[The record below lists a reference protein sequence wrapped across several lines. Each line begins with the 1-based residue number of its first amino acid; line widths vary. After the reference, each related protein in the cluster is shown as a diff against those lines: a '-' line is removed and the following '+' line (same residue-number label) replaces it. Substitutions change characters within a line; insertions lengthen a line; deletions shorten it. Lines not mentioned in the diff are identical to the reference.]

1 VTERSPAAI
10 TKYEP
15 WEQTF
20 HTSPEPSDKVQRK
33 NRWQDSPSACNN
45 PGPYPAFE
53 RERPGVGYRHL
64 IRKRELYEFVD
75 LLPDWDELSKGLRAV
90 VLAGGRSDSLAW
102 HDRGVVGICAW
113 DRAIAWEDT
122 YPEFVAEHEE
132 IFSKLGIHWYEDS
145 EGLLRT
151 DFDERTAKAF
161 QLVHVFVHE
170 MGHHHDMM
178 TTRPQRAS
186 ARGESYA
193 QEYARKHEDEILRK
207 YWRYLD
213 GR

>member
-1 VTERSPAAI
+1 MARYQRKTAPKV
-10 TKYEP
+10 KGG
-15 WEQTF
+15 
-20 HTSPEPSDKVQRK
+20 KVQRK
-33 NRWQDSPSACNN
+33 NRWQDSPSAFNN

-75 LLPDWDELSKGLRAV
+75 LLPDWDELSKGLKAII
-90 VLAGGRSDSLAW
+90 LAGGEDGCHGW

-113 DRAIAWEDT
+113 DRSIIWEDPD
-122 YPEFVAEHEE
+122 PEFLAAHEG
-132 IFSKLGIHWYEDS
+132 ILSKLGVDSYEDW
-145 EGLLRT
+145 EGLLHT
-151 DFDERTAKAF
+151 YFDERTAKAF

-178 TTRPQRAS
+178 TTRPQRAP

-193 QEYARKHEDEILRK
+193 EEYARKHEDEILQK